1 MVPIVSNAQ
10 ASTSRLYVGGK
21 RLLPY
26 SEAWTI
32 GVEEE
37 YQIIDPH
44 TRTLCAAGERVLTH
58 IPASVDTMV
67 HPELNRSQV
76 EISTPICHSLADVR
90 VALLR
95 ARRCVIH
102 AAAQAQLQIA
112 AAGTHPFAHQN
123 EQETTP
129 TERYLAMAQKYQ
141 QLAREQ
147 LIFGCHIHIGCQ
159 DREMALQIMNRA
171 RLWLAPLL
179 ALSAN
184 SPFSSGVDT
193 GYASFRS
200 EIWWRWP
207 TAGPPRYFASTS
219 EYAALIHTLI
229 ETESIE
235 DMRHI
240 YWDIRLPERY
250 PTIEFRIMDVC
261 LTVDETVMMA
271 GLIRAL
277 VQTCYEQARQDIPI
291 SDAPPEVLRIAHW
304 RAARYGLDEKLLNV
318 NAGCA
323 VPALELIQSLL
334 AMLRPALEK
343 DNVWEEISSQ
353 VYAILRHGT
362 GATRQREVFQRT
374 GRLEDVVDFVVAE
387 TARGIE
393 TM

>member
-1 MVPIVSNAQ
+1 MLS
-10 ASTSRLYVGGK
+10 
-21 RLLPY
+21 Y

-58 IPASVDTMV
+58 IPASMDTMV
-67 HPELNRSQV
+67 HPELNRSQI
-76 EISTPICHSLADVR
+76 EISTPICHSLAEVR
-90 VALLR
+90 EALLR
-95 ARRCVIH
+95 ARRSVIH

-123 EQETTP
+123 EQQTTP
-129 TERYLAMAQKYQ
+129 TERYLAMTQKYQ

-147 LIFGCHIHIGCQ
+147 LIFGCHIHVGCH

-184 SPFSSGVDT
+184 SPFNSGVDT

-219 EYAALIHTLI
+219 EYAGLIRTLI
-229 ETESIE
+229 ETGSIE
-235 DMRHI
+235 DTRHI

-250 PTIEFRIMDVC
+250 PTLEFRVMDVC

-277 VQTCYEQARQDIPI
+277 VETCYEQTRQQIPL
-291 SDAPPEVLRIAHW
+291 SDASPEVLRVAHW
-304 RAARYGLDEKLLNV
+304 RAARYGLDETLLDV
-318 NAGCA
+318 NAGFT
-323 VPALELIQSLL
+323 VPASELIQSLL
-334 AMLRPALEK
+334 AMVRPALEK
-343 DNVWEEISSQ
+343 HNEWDEISAQ
-353 VYAILRHGT
+353 VYRILHHGT
-362 GATRQREVFQRT
+362 GATRQRQVFQRT

-387 TARGIE
+387 TARGVD
-393 TM
+393 MP